1 MSRERTLE
9 TFTSLVGIDSVSKDE
24 GTLHQFLK
32 EKLTELG
39 MLVTEDQSMVKTGLG
54 SDNLLAV
61 HDGGQNR
68 QALFFSCHTDTVTPG
83 QGIQVIEK
91 NGMLFSKGETILGA
105 DDKAGI
111 AILIEAMQ
119 RIKDE
124 QIATG
129 KIEFVFSP
137 GEEIGLIGA
146 SALDMNLIEAPYG
159 YVLDSALEV
168 GRVTIASPTLYM
180 YEVKLTGK
188 AAHAGLEPEKGIS
201 CVHILAEALKEIKI
215 GRLDAKTT
223 TNIGVIQGGEA
234 TNIVM
239 DHLLV
244 KGEVRAIDPEVAEGL
259 IDEMKRAFENAAQ
272 KFGGQT
278 EIDVKKMAT
287 GFNIGDDEPVMA
299 LFIQSVE
306 NLGYPLIRETSG
318 GGSDANI
325 FNLGGKPC
333 VNFSIGYDK
342 IHTTDEFVVID
353 EMEKAVNLVIELVK
367 NAPEKIRERNE

>member
-1 MSRERTLE
+1 MSRNRMVRS
-9 TFTSLVGIDSVSKDE
+9 FTNLVGIDSVSKDE
-24 GTLHQFLK
+24 GKIHQYLK
-32 EKLTELG
+32 EELTAIG
-39 MLVTEDQSMVKTGLG
+39 MTVKEDQSMKETGLG
-54 SDNLLAV
+54 SNNLLAV
-61 HDGGQNR
+61 YDGGQN
-68 QALFFSCHTDTVTPG
+68 QKSLFFSCHTDTVTPG
-83 QGIQVIEK
+83 VGIEVIEK
-91 NGMLFSKGETILGA
+91 NGVLFSKGETILGA

-111 AILIEAMQ
+111 AILMEAIQ
-119 RIKDE
+119 RIKE
-124 QIATG
+124 EEIATG

-146 SALDMNLIEAPYG
+146 SALDMNLIEADYG

-180 YEVKLTGK
+180 YEVNLTGR

-201 CVHILAEALKEIKI
+201 CVSILSEALKKIKI
-215 GRLDAKTT
+215 GRIDAQTT
-223 TNIGVIQGGEA
+223 ANIGAIQGGEA

-244 KGEVRAIDPEVAEGL
+244 KGEVRAIDPQVAEQL
-259 IDEMKRAFENAAQ
+259 IDEMKKAFETAAQ
-272 KFGGQT
+272 KFGGQVT
-278 EIDVKKMAT
+278 IDVKKMAT
-287 GFNIGDDEPVMA
+287 GFNISDEEPVMS

-306 NLGYPLIRETSG
+306 NLGYPLLREASG

-325 FNLGGKPC
+325 FNLGGKTC

-342 IHTTDEFVVID
+342 IHTTDELLVID

-367 NAPEKIRERNE
+367 NAPEKTSDENE

>member
-1 MSRERTLE
+1 MSRKRMVD
-9 TFTSLVGIDSVSKDE
+9 TFTSLVEIDSVSKDE
-24 GTLHQFLK
+24 GRIHQYLK
-32 EKLTELG
+32 EHLTAMG
-39 MLVTEDQSMVKTGLG
+39 MVVTEDQSMEKTGLG
-54 SDNLLAV
+54 ANNLLAV
-61 HDGGQNR
+61 YEGSQNR
-68 QALFFSCHTDTVTPG
+68 QSLFFSCHTDTVTPG
-83 QGIQVIEK
+83 TGIEVVEEK
-91 NGMLFSKGETILGA
+91 GLLSSKGETILGA

-119 RIKDE
+119 RIKEE
-124 QIATG
+124 QIETG
-129 KIEFVFSP
+129 NIEFVFSP

-146 SALDMNLIEAPYG
+146 SALNMNLIEADYG

-180 YEVKLTGK
+180 YEVNLTGK

-201 CVHILAEALKEIKI
+201 CVSILTEALKDIKM
-215 GRLDAKTT
+215 GRLDERTT
-223 TNIGVIQGGEA
+223 ANIGAIQGGSA
-234 TNIVM
+234 TNIVL

-244 KGEVRAIDPEVAEGL
+244 KGEVRAIDPKVAEGL
-259 IDEMKRAFENAAQ
+259 INEMKVAFESAAQ
-272 KFGGQT
+272 KFGG
-278 EIDVKKMAT
+278 EVAIDVKKMAT
-287 GFNIGDDEPVMA
+287 GFNITDEEPVMS

-325 FNLGGKPC
+325 FNLGGKTC

-353 EMEKAVNLVIELVK
+353 EMEKAVQLVIELLK
-367 NAPEKIRERNE
+367 NAPEKSSGKNE